1 MHRTL
6 TAVLILI
13 LTFALA
19 PAAMAQGEQPGVFGE
34 IIDVRVVNVE
44 VVVTD
49 RDGLRVPD
57 LKAEDFQLIVDGQE
71 MPIEYFSEVRGGQAV
86 TTPGQAPAAPAVAEA
101 GEGRSVGTS
110 YLVFI
115 DDFFPLKRDRDQVL
129 RALADELGA
138 LGPADRMAVVS
149 YDGKEL
155 DMLTS
160 WSSSIAELER
170 AFKEAERRDAHGIQR
185 LIELRNLDADA
196 REFAGRPYEQRDF
209 DSGVSFLTPPE
220 RDYSSRLRGQL
231 ENAVLAATAT
241 LRSFAAPPGR
251 KVMILLA
258 GGWPLEPELYAV
270 SSREAPLQDVSTP
283 LGGKRLY
290 ADLADTAN
298 LLGYTLYPVD
308 MPGVQI
314 DLVDAEDSVPQDMEA
329 NLEAQRNV
337 PTQDLDPT
345 QSALLTG
352 TLTNRGLREFGVH
365 GSLQFLAQETG
376 GKPLLNSLREA
387 PFAEVVADTR
397 SYYWLGFSPQR
408 QENDQ
413 RHDIRVKVLRPGLK
427 VRSRDSFLDFSRT
440 REVSMMVESTLLF
453 GNSPA
458 NEPLEVDLGQ
468 RQGGLGRTMEV
479 PLSITIPMDSVTM
492 LPVGQKQYAAE
503 LELRVAALDKSGQR
517 SEVPVVPVVLRGN
530 QLPPEGSHAIYETS
544 VRLRKGTTQMV
555 VSLYDPAS
563 GGILATTVDLSRWR

>member
-1 MHRTL
+1 MYRTF
-6 TAVLILI
+6 TAALILI
-13 LTFALA
+13 LTLTLV
-19 PAAMAQGEQPGVFGE
+19 PAAMAQEEQPGVFGE

-71 MPIEYFSEVRGGQAV
+71 TPVQYFSEVRGGQAV
-86 TTPGQAPAAPAVAEA
+86 ATPGQAPAAPAVAQA
-101 GEGRSVGTS
+101 GEGQAVGTS

-115 DDFFPLKRDRDQVL
+115 DDFFPLKRDRDRVL

-138 LGPADRMAVVS
+138 LGPADRMAVVA

-170 AFKEAERRDAHGIQR
+170 AFQQARRRDAHGIQR
-185 LIELRNLDADA
+185 IIELRNLDADA

-209 DSGVSFLTPPE
+209 DSGVTFLTPPE
-220 RDYSSRLRGQL
+220 RDYSNRLENQL

-270 SSREAPLQDVSTP
+270 NSREAPLQDVSDP
-283 LGGKRLY
+283 LGGRRLY
-290 ADLADTAN
+290 ADLSDTAN

-308 MPGVQI
+308 IPGVQV
-314 DLVDAEDSVPQDMEA
+314 DSLDAEDSVPPDLEA
-329 NLEAQRNV
+329 NLEAQRAV

-345 QSALLTG
+345 QSTLLTG

-365 GSLQFLAQETG
+365 GSLRFLATETG

-408 QENDQ
+408 QEDDE
-413 RHDIRVKVLRPGLK
+413 RHDIKVKVLRPGLQ
-427 VRSRDSFLDFSRT
+427 VRARDSFLDFSRT

-453 GNSPA
+453 GNSPS
-458 NEPLEVDLGQ
+458 NESLEVDLGQ
-468 RQGGLGRTMEV
+468 RQGGFGRTMEV
-479 PLSITIPMDSVTM
+479 PLSITIPMDSITM
-492 LPVGQKQYAAE
+492 IPVGEQYGAQ

-517 SEVPVVPVVLRGN
+517 SEVPVVPVVLRGD
-530 QLPPEGSHAIYETS
+530 QPPPEGSHAVYETS

-563 GGILATTVDLSRWR
+563 GGILATTVDLDRRR